1 MGGGSSP
8 TPDLFSYPSG
18 VDLVMVKISYDD
30 AETRL
35 TLTEAYRDHVEQ
47 IIVITFFLG
56 SFAILNLYH
65 LVTTSSISTPFVTW
79 LVIFVLIELY
89 YVLPTARVRLDLE
102 QNVWLYQK
110 ILFGIPIKQEMNKIS
125 DISKFIV
132 YDYVNH
138 KPSSSKWAIRQ
149 SKYVAAFQIW
159 LFADDSGTQKK
170 IVLFSHTTYGN
181 DSHQRHL
188 KLYSGLVESLRKIFE
203 SVHLP
208 LEFDF
213 IQDIFPKV

>member
-8 TPDLFSYPSG
+8 APDLLSYPSG
-18 VDLVMVKISYDD
+18 VDLVMVKIYYD
-30 AETRL
+30 AAKTRL
-35 TLTEAYRDHVEQ
+35 TLIEAYLDHVEQ
-47 IIVITFFLG
+47 IIVIAFFLG
-56 SFAILNLYH
+56 SFAVLNIYY
-65 LVTTSSISTPFVTW
+65 LVTASSIPTPFITW

-89 YVLPTARVRLDLE
+89 YILPTGRVRLDLE
-102 QNVWLYQK
+102 QNVWFRQK
-110 ILFGIPIKQEMNKIS
+110 LIYGIPIKQVMNKIS

-132 YDYVNH
+132 YDYVNN

-159 LFADDSGTQKK
+159 LFAEKSDVQRK
-170 IVLFSHTTYGN
+170 IILFSRTTYAN
-181 DSHQRHL
+181 ESHQRHL
-188 KLYSGLVESLRKIFE
+188 KLYSELAESLRKIFE

-213 IQDIFPKV
+213 VQDIFPKV

>member
-1 MGGGSSP
+1 
-8 TPDLFSYPSG
+8 
-18 VDLVMVKISYDD
+18 MVKISYD
-30 AETRL
+30 AAKTRL
-35 TLTEAYRDHVEQ
+35 TLVEAYRDHMEQ
-47 IIVITFFLG
+47 IIVIAFFLG
-56 SFAILNLYH
+56 SFAVLNIYY
-65 LVTTSSISTPFVTW
+65 LVTTSSIPTPFITW

-89 YVLPTARVRLDLE
+89 YVLPTVQVRLDLE
-102 QNVWLYQK
+102 QNVWLHQK
-110 ILFGIPIKQEMNKIS
+110 LLFGIPIKQVMNKIS

-159 LFADDSGTQKK
+159 LFADKLGTQKK
-170 IVLFSHTTYGN
+170 IVLFSHTTYAN
-181 DSHQRHL
+181 ESHQRHL